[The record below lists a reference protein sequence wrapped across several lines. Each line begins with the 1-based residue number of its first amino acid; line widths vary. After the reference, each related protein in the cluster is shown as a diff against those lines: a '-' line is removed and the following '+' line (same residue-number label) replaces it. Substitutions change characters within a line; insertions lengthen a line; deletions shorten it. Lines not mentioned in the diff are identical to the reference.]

1 MAINIMAEYEFTTKE
16 NQSVA
21 RLHQKLL
28 WISVGLFLLGAM
40 LSIGAFFRPRP
51 ELMWAQL
58 LAGVPF
64 IMLGFVFWRPLDN
77 LKRITTRTGTDIT
90 ELMTAVSDMR
100 LAFGT
105 AAIVFGILSLLTLF
119 GIIRILTM

>member
-1 MAINIMAEYEFTTKE
+1 MAEYEFTSRE
-16 NQSVA
+16 NQRVM

-28 WISVGLFLLGAM
+28 GISVGLFALGAL
-40 LSIGAFFRPRP
+40 LSIGAFFRPRA
-51 ELMWAQL
+51 ELMWVQL
-58 LAGVPF
+58 LAGFPF
-64 IMLGFVFWRPLDN
+64 ILLGIVFWRPLDN
-77 LKRITTRTGTDIT
+77 LKRITTKTGTDIT

-119 GIIRILTM
+119 GIIRVLTM